1 MKFQPGNKAGGG
13 RKKGS
18 KNKAGKT
25 LRDTI
30 SNFLEQEFEGIKACF
45 EALPPK
51 DRAKLYCD
59 LLQYG
64 LPKLQALNMDLNF
77 DGLSEKQ
84 LDEIINKL
92 IQKQNEATQLQYS
105 EN

>member
-30 SNFLEQEFEGIKACF
+30 TLFLEDQFDEIRACF
-45 EALPPK
+45 ETLPPK
-51 DRAKLYCD
+51 DRAKLYIE
-59 LLQYG
+59 LLTFG
-64 LPKLQALNMDLNF
+64 LPKLQASTLDVSFDNLNDDQLNEIF
-77 DGLSEKQ
+77 QKLIQHNEKQ
-84 LDEIINKL
+84 LQHSSN
-92 IQKQNEATQLQYS
+92 
-105 EN
+105 